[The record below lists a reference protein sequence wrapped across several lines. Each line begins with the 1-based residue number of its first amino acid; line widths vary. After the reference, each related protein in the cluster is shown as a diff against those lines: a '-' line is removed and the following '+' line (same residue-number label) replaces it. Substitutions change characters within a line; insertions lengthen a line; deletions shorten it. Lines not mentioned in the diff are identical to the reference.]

1 MLTPYLLTG
10 CISDWD
16 WCLSHAGCAAG
27 YVMRS
32 EMERAERHKPRLD
45 PAHASQSKLDT
56 SVSSGDEAYLRRA
69 KMDTAATGDEAYA
82 KRAKMSSMNVDSGE
96 EAWALRARMSG
107 ISVPTAT
114 VTPSAPVLTQ
124 SRVLLLTV
132 SVCCA

>member
-1 MLTPYLLTG
+1 
-10 CISDWD
+10 
-16 WCLSHAGCAAG
+16 
-27 YVMRS
+27 
-32 EMERAERHKPRLD
+32 
-45 PAHASQSKLDT
+45 
-56 SVSSGDEAYLRRA
+56 
-69 KMDTAATGDEAYA
+69 MDTAATGDEAYA

-132 SVCCA
+132 SVLRLTGTDL